1 MTRFYKI
8 CLLAFLFFPFHSMAS
23 HGTGGEISWECQ
35 GNGQYI
41 FRLNFYRDC
50 AGIAAPN
57 SVSLTTTVPGVTFIS
72 LQKIAQFS
80 ITNNGY
86 LSDGVQTCAQCASA
100 VPGSLGLHEKV
111 IYESLPVTLPGLP
124 ADVVGWQFYWGEC
137 CRSNF
142 TNNISNPGSV
152 GFRYRAV
159 MYRTAGHQPGQCF
172 DSSPV
177 FAEIPQYNFCTGYAQ
192 SFSCMAI
199 DPEGD
204 SLTYAWAQPYDDNG
218 ANAQWS
224 PGYSLNSQ
232 LPSATQNPLNEPAV
246 LNSFSGQVDLKSF
259 TGGLFA
265 VCTKATSYRDGYKSA
280 EIFRELSIV
289 LNNSCAPILGGAQN
303 LPPVI
308 NAPFIDPV
316 TGLNTSWNTTVFAGD
331 TVSFDINYS
340 DIQFFNN
347 GLSQNISIT
356 AHSDQFGSGFT
367 NPSSG
372 CLDPPC
378 ATVFPALPSNVP
390 VSGQFS
396 FNWVTDPVH
405 SSYNSLNCIHYFS
418 FTICDNYCPA
428 NACVTK
434 TAAIRVLS
442 RMPLNPPVLRCASV
456 NQNGD
461 VTLNWSPT
469 TSVDSFG
476 YFQSYRIYAS
486 TGINGPYQVVDS
498 VVGNINA
505 SSFIQTAASIQN
517 YFGVSA
523 LNQPVYYRVSTLS
536 LPIGGGESFLSNRVA
551 NLNLSAINH
560 SSGFVSLSWNAP
572 SSPVLTSH
580 NGRYFIYREYPVGN
594 WILIDSTFT
603 TGYFDAP
610 ITSSC
615 TDSLT
620 YKIELLDTTGCVL
633 LSKLSGIRL
642 IGPSPT
648 IAGGPTSICQGQSLV
663 LNAGTGFTSYN
674 WSTGANSQ
682 NITVTQQGIYTCT
695 VTNSA
700 GCTGTASINVTVN
713 PNPTPVINSSPYPNV
728 GGNVFF
734 CFGNTTTL
742 NAGGPYA
749 AYIWSNGST
758 SQSINISNSVPITV
772 TVTDINGCTGAAAVS
787 VVENPNVT
795 PNITGSPIPATNG
808 SVTFCQG
815 LFTNLNAG
823 AGYPSYLWNNGSI
836 TQTIQVQNSGVYAV
850 TITDP
855 SGCTGTSSVNVIVN
869 PIPNPAITGNTVIC
883 QGQTTVLTASA
894 GYTNYQW
901 STGQAFPQ
909 IAVTNGNTYTITV
922 TDANGCSGSASVT
935 VTVNPLPGI
944 GIAAVGSTSF
954 CQGDSVRLEAMGV
967 GAAYLWHRNNNMV
980 TPINA
985 TMVHYAKTKGSYYC
999 VISDFNGCTNSSNII
1014 YVDVPCVP
1022 IDPAQQ
1028 RDPVSDDDDQA
1039 GLVVFP
1045 NPSYDEFTVMAGS
1058 TLSVQP
1064 EFTVTDLTGRAVNF
1078 HWRKAD
1084 HNTWKIAIPH
1094 PGFYFVKHQNQI
1106 IRLLKLE

>member
-1 MTRFYKI
+1 MTRFYNI

-218 ANAQWS
+218 ANAPWS

-232 LPSATQNPLNEPAV
+232 LPSTTQNPLNEPAV

-316 TGLNTSWNTTVFAGD
+316 TGLNTSWDTTVFAGD
-331 TVSFDINYS
+331 TVDFTISHQDF
-340 DIQFFNN
+340 QFFNN
-347 GLSQNISIT
+347 TQGQVMTVT
-356 AHSDQFGSGFT
+356 ARGDQFGSNFT
-367 NPSSG
+367 DPLSG
-372 CLDPPC
+372 CLDSPC
-378 ATVFPALPSNVP
+378 ATVFPSLPTTVP
-390 VSGQFS
+390 IAGQFT
-396 FNWVTDPVH
+396 FNWVTSAAHAATLD
-405 SSYNSLNCIHYFS
+405 NTHYFTFS
-418 FTICDNYCPA
+418 ICDNYCPA

-434 TAAIRVLS
+434 TAAIRVVTHL
-442 RMPLNPPVLRCASV
+442 PLAPPVIRCASV

-461 VTLNWSPT
+461 VNLNWSPT
-469 TSVDSFG
+469 TSIDTFG
-476 YFQSYRIYAS
+476 YFNHYKIYARINPGGQYTIIDS
-486 TGINGPYQVVDS
+486 VPGINSSAYTVTASQ
-498 VVGNINA
+498 INA
-505 SSFIQTAASIQN
+505 A
-517 YFGVSA
+517 FGTSA
-523 LNQPVYYRVSTLS
+523 LYQKVYFMMTSVSSQLGGGQSVQSASHSTMVAVALNTSQSQVELYWTSSGNVPSASNYYR
-536 LPIGGGESFLSNRVA
+536 
-551 NLNLSAINH
+551 
-560 SSGFVSLSWNAP
+560 
-572 SSPVLTSH
+572 
-580 NGRYFIYREYPVGN
+580 IYREYPIGN
-594 WILIDSTFT
+594 WILLDSTFN
-603 TGYFDAP
+603 
-610 ITSSC
+610 ITYIDISSSAIC
-615 TDSLT
+615 NDSVS
-620 YKIELLDTTGCVL
+620 YRIEKSDTTGCLNV
-633 LSKLSGIRL
+633 STVAGIRL
-642 IGPSPT
+642 NTPSA
-648 IAGGPTSICQGQSLV
+648 IAGIGIGQALLCSGGTAWLSSATTPATYLWSTGATTQSIQVNTLGNYTVTVTNSSGCSGTGTIQVTSGGNPPTPVITSPAFTFCQGSSTT
-663 LNAGTGFTSYN
+663 LNAGGGYVNYN
-674 WSTGANSQ
+674 WSTGAASQ
-682 NITVTQQGIYTCT
+682 TIVVNTPGIYTVT
-695 VTNSA
+695 VTNA
-700 GCTGTASINVTVN
+700 NGCTGSASVNVTVN
-713 PNPTPVINSSPYPNV
+713 PNPNPV
-728 GGNVFF
+728 
-734 CFGNTTTL
+734 
-742 NAGGPYA
+742 
-749 AYIWSNGST
+749 
-758 SQSINISNSVPITV
+758 
-772 TVTDINGCTGAAAVS
+772 
-787 VVENPNVT
+787 
-795 PNITGSPIPATNG
+795 
-808 SVTFCQG
+808 
-815 LFTNLNAG
+815 
-823 AGYPSYLWNNGSI
+823 
-836 TQTIQVQNSGVYAV
+836 
-850 TITDP
+850 
-855 SGCTGTSSVNVIVN
+855 
-869 PIPNPAITGNTVIC
+869 ITGNTVIC
-883 QGQTTVLTASA
+883 QGQTTTLTAQG

-901 STGQAFPQ
+901 STGQAFNQ
-909 IAVTNGNTYTITV
+909 ITVITGNTYTITV
-922 TDANGCSGSASVT
+922 TDANGCTGSASVN

-944 GIAAVGSTSF
+944 GITAVGSTSF

-967 GAAYLWHRNNNMV
+967 GAAYLWHRNNSPV
-980 TPINA
+980 TPFNA

-1022 IDPAQQ
+1022 IDPSQQ
-1028 RDPVSDDDDQA
+1028 RDPVTGESDQA
-1039 GLVVFP
+1039 SIEVYP
-1045 NPSYDEFTVMAGS
+1045 NPSFDEFTVKVS
-1058 TLSVQP
+1058 SSLYHQPDFIISDLS
-1064 EFTVTDLTGRAVNF
+1064 GRAIEFSWKKV
-1078 HWRKAD
+1078 D
-1084 HNTWKIAIPH
+1084 ESTWVINIPH
-1094 PGFYFVKHQNQI
+1094 PGFYFLKHQNQI